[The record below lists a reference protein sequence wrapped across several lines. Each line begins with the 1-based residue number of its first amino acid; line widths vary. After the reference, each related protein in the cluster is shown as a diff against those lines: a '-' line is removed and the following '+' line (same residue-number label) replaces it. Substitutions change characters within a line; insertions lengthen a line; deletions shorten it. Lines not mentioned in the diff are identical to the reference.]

1 MREGDAE
8 GARCGAELANGD
20 RERRD
25 AAPHKTK
32 GAAGNFYAPS
42 AEQNAF

>member
-1 MREGDAE
+1 MRKG
-8 GARCGAELANGD
+8 
-20 RERRD
+20 RD